1 MVETWGVPRQ
11 AYFGHHCS
19 GRNYPSGW
27 RISWIKFSMELANRV
42 IFEIKGEKGMD
53 VHDLLHNEWRYLQM
67 ELQDGP
73 ATLFYPLQYVH
84 VCLSRPDEQ
93 QTSTNRFFFWPPSWT
108 LMIGGVI
115 VPATRRLSCY
125 PSFPSTA
132 NRSPA
137 AGTMTIGSWTYL

>member
-1 MVETWGVPRQ
+1 
-11 AYFGHHCS
+11 
-19 GRNYPSGW
+19 
-27 RISWIKFSMELANRV
+27 MELANRV

-93 QTSTNRFFFWPPSWT
+93 QTSTNRFFLTTFMDFDDWRSYSAGHQKVIMLPIFPINCESVPSCRDDDDRLVDVFVT
-108 LMIGGVI
+108 AKTSAEAIG
-115 VPATRRLSCY
+115 
-125 PSFPSTA
+125 
-132 NRSPA
+132 
-137 AGTMTIGSWTYL
+137 

>member
-1 MVETWGVPRQ
+1 
-11 AYFGHHCS
+11 
-19 GRNYPSGW
+19 
-27 RISWIKFSMELANRV
+27 MELTNRV

>member
-1 MVETWGVPRQ
+1 MVETWGGPKQ

-27 RISWIKFSMELANRV
+27 RISWIKFCMELANTV
-42 IFEIKGEKGMD
+42 IFEIKGEKGMH

-93 QTSTNRFFFWPPSWT
+93 QTDFFWPPSWT

-132 NRSPA
+132 NRPTA
-137 AGTMTIGSWTYL
+137 AGTMTIGSWAYL